1 MARGS
6 SVSRRSQAIFVALLL
21 LVLVAFGLR
30 LVYASQ
36 ISLYIDEFTSIWAGK
51 LILQRGLPLTPA
63 GVIYHRGI
71 LFSYVEALAGLLF
84 GFGEMASRMPSV
96 FISCV
101 AVTCLYLVGR
111 RMLSDS
117 SGLLAAAFLTFVP
130 LAMVWGGRARMY
142 SLLQLLSLLTVYSA
156 FEAVMG
162 RQRRR
167 YEYLFV
173 LSFFGAVFSQEQAVL
188 LYPALVVA
196 ILALGQWRWFVQR
209 RTLMVNALCWLTILG
224 RYVLDQVGRPTQW
237 ELVQTSG
244 TSSAQAESLIGGL
257 RAYLSFF
264 LHPDQV
270 LLTALCIVAFAH
282 ALLAIGRGRKNLDQ
296 AQKRWL
302 RSVGF
307 LYVVLVVIVAEML
320 VAGGERWSDARYF
333 FMVLPLFVLIASSGL
348 DRTVVSV
355 RGLAERA
362 GSGRLSGV
370 ASGPVLYSLVVLVGL
385 AYLPGIHAV
394 LSRQIEGHD
403 RAMRYLADQWREG
416 DVILMASPPV
426 CAVYLDHCDYYAM
439 QKGYEGFIIDRDGES
454 VDVWTG
460 TPLLNTVEG
469 LREVLRGNERVWFVV
484 DGWRLATRY
493 ELDFLQVVA
502 EQLDVVHEVQGV
514 KILLSRGYTDVPA
527 PVVHSSLAANLEDR
541 VALVGYDLDA
551 VSVDPGE
558 KLCLTLYWRATAPLD
573 EEYTVFVHLLS
584 RDGSVVG
591 QDDSAP
597 VSGLYPTIYWQEGQ
611 IVGDRHCLEVH
622 QGLHEDRYLLETGMY
637 QPGTRKRLEVVDT
650 SGTPVDNRIAVDY
663 VLVGDPQGPA
673 PQPQHH
679 IGANLGGE
687 LRLLGYEVGRGLAAG
702 DEGVFQVEPR
712 GIIPVTV
719 YWQAVAS
726 MERDYTVF
734 LHLVDPQGKIW
745 GQADGQPDRGF
756 YPTSF
761 WDMGEVVLD
770 RHEVPVDALAPAGDY
785 ALIAGVYA
793 WDTGD
798 RLPVVDELGQIEN
811 DMIVLGEIR
820 VEKGW

>member
-1 MARGS
+1 MAPGS
-6 SVSRRSQAIFVALLL
+6 SVSRRSRAIFVALLL
-21 LVLVAFGLR
+21 LVLVGFGLR
-30 LVYASQ
+30 LVYASR

-51 LILQRGLPLTPA
+51 LILQRGVPLTPA

-84 GFGEMASRMPSV
+84 GFSEMASRMPSV

-101 AVTCLYLVGR
+101 AVVCLYLVGK

-117 SGLLAAAFLTFVP
+117 SGLLAAAFVTFVP
-130 LAMVWGGRARMY
+130 LAIVWGARARMY
-142 SLLQLLSLLTVYSA
+142 SLLQLLSLIAVYSL

-162 RQRRR
+162 RQGRR
-167 YEYLFV
+167 YEYLFL

-196 ILALGQWRWFVQR
+196 VLALGQWRWLVQR
-209 RTLMVNALCWLTILG
+209 RTLMVNAFCWLTILA

-237 ELVQTSG
+237 ELVQTG
-244 TSSAQAESLIGGL
+244 GISSAQAESLIGGL

-264 LHPDQV
+264 LHPDQI
-270 LLTALCIVAFAH
+270 LLTALCVVAFAH
-282 ALLAIGRGRKNLDQ
+282 ALLAISRGRKNLDQ

-302 RSVGF
+302 RSLAF
-307 LYVVLVVIVAEML
+307 LSGVLVVIVAEML
-320 VAGGERWSDARYF
+320 VAGGARWSEARYF
-333 FMVLPLFVLIASSGL
+333 FMVLPLLVLIASNGL
-348 DRTVVSV
+348 DRTVLSV

-362 GSGRLSGV
+362 GSGRLSGPV
-370 ASGPVLYSLVVLVGL
+370 SGPVLYSLVVLVGF
-385 AYLPGIHAV
+385 AYLPGIDAV

-416 DVILMASPPV
+416 DVILTASPPV

-439 QKGYEGFIIDRDGES
+439 QKGYEGFVIDREGES

-460 TPLLNTVEG
+460 TPFLNTVAG

-493 ELDFLQVVA
+493 ELGFLEVVA
-502 EQLDVVHEVQGV
+502 SQLEVVHEVQGV
-514 KILLSRGYTDVPA
+514 KILLSQGYTDVPA
-527 PVVHSSLAANLEDR
+527 PVVQGSLAANLEDR
-541 VALVGYDLDA
+541 VALVSYDLDA

-558 KLCLTLYWRATAPLD
+558 KVCVTLHWRATAPLD

-584 RDGSVVG
+584 RNGSIVG
-591 QDDSAP
+591 QDDSPP

-611 IVGDRHCLEVH
+611 IVPDRHCLEVH

-637 QPGTRKRLEVVDT
+637 EPDTRKRLEVVGT
-650 SGTPVDNRIAVDY
+650 SGTPIANQVAVDY
-663 VLVGDPQGPA
+663 VLVGGVQGAA

-679 IGANLGGE
+679 MGADLGAE
-687 LRLLGYEVGRGLAAG
+687 LRLLGCDVGRGLAAG
-702 DEGVFQVEPR
+702 DERLFEVEP
-712 GIIPVTV
+712 GGVIPVTI
-719 YWQAVAS
+719 YWQALAP
-726 MERDYTVF
+726 MERNYTVF
-734 LHLVDPQGKIW
+734 LHLVDRQGRIW

-761 WDMGEVVLD
+761 WDVGEVVVD
-770 RHEVPVDALAPAGDY
+770 THEIPVYASTPEGDY
-785 ALIAGVYA
+785 ELLGGVYE
-793 WDTGD
+793 GD
-798 RLPVVDELGQIEN
+798 SGERLLVLDEADQPEGDSVLLGS
-811 DMIVLGEIR
+811 VR
-820 VEKGW
+820 VERS